1 MTGRGISSPDRQG
14 KPSSEGEL
22 ELEGHWED
30 HPWELRIQRMGW
42 TVFALLMLA
51 ALAGLLG
58 HGPLSTATAKDP
70 VSSLRIEY
78 QRFERYQG
86 PTELRLYVAPQA
98 VREGRLKIWISREF
112 LDSIELERI
121 VPEPVTVELG
131 ADRQTYVFDAPRLTA
146 ETLVVL
152 RYEPT
157 LRFARVTMRA
167 GVEGAPEL
175 SFRRFVYP

>member
-1 MTGRGISSPDRQG
+1 MTDQVISSPDRQG
-14 KPSSEGEL
+14 RPSSESEL
-22 ELEGHWED
+22 ELGGRWED
-30 HPWELRIQRMGW
+30 HPWELRIQRIGW
-42 TVFALLMLA
+42 TVFALLMVA

-58 HGPLSTATAKDP
+58 HGPLSSATAKDP
-70 VSSLRIEY
+70 AAFLRVKY

-86 PTELRLYVAPQA
+86 PTELRLHVAPQA

-121 VPEPVTVELG
+121 VPQPVTVELG

-157 LRFARVTMRA
+157 LKFARATVRA
-167 GVEGAPEL
+167 GIEGAPEL
-175 SFRRFVYP
+175 SFWQFVYP